1 MDFPD
6 HLRLPYV
13 YPTPEGGI
21 QAEWTFNSTEISL
34 EIDLDQKTGDWHEYD
49 PDSEYEVAESLD
61 LKKPRE

>member
-1 MDFPD
+1 
-6 HLRLPYV
+6 L
-13 YPTPEGGI
+13 
-21 QAEWTFNSTEISL
+21 TEISL

>member
-1 MDFPD
+1 M
-6 HLRLPYV
+6 

-49 PDSEYEVAESLD
+49 SGSEYEVAESLD
-61 LKKPRE
+61 LKKLRE